1 MAAGL
6 FQDLAENLLENVG
19 ILEATHIV
27 FAKGTEMRNG
37 PGKVIAEK
45 PAVSHI
51 SFDFSNGLAHGTM
64 PNRY

>member
-19 ILEATHIV
+19 ILVATHIV

-37 PGKVIAEK
+37 TGK
-45 PAVSHI
+45 S
-51 SFDFSNGLAHGTM
+51 
-64 PNRY
+64 